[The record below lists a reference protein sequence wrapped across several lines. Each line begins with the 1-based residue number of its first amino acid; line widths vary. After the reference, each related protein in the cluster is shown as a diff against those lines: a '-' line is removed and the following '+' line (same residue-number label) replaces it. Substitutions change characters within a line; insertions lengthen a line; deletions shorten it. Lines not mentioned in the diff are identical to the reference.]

1 MLAQADALTD
11 RSNPVDGRPTSLLD
25 LGYDHVGLD
34 DAWQACGTGINGSF
48 HDKDGNPLVN
58 LKAFPNMTEMN
69 ERIHAKGV
77 KSGWYLN
84 NCVRRRPPIH
94 PPSRAT
100 ALARQL

>member
-1 MLAQADALTD
+1 
-11 RSNPVDGRPTSLLD
+11 
-25 LGYDHVGLD
+25 
-34 DAWQACGTGINGSF
+34 
-48 HDKDGNPLVN
+48 
-58 LKAFPNMTEMN
+58 MN